1 MLRLDWRPHR
11 ISKCIDISL
20 DSSKLHRMR
29 CSRQG
34 SMALITIGHPNSSRS
49 RSIPIGPDLCGR
61 HGGVSILA
69 FPKKLSKVNISSLQ
83 NLIPRCQ
90 RGVRTIRTMVRQK
103 LETGGDR
110 VGELKADAPRN
121 NEFQWD
127 VACIKNTWATLLL
140 ASSGVQ
146 IQAQDLGRLA
156 DGIATTKK
164 RWKTISIIKGC
175 DFYQFLGRAFTHS

>member
-1 MLRLDWRPHR
+1 MLRLDRRPHR

-34 SMALITIGHPNSSRS
+34 SMALITIGHPNSFRS

-61 HGGVSILA
+61 HGGVSI
-69 FPKKLSKVNISSLQ
+69 Q

-127 VACIKNTWATLLL
+127 VAVYKKYLGDAIACVFWGAD
-140 ASSGVQ
+140 SGP
-146 IQAQDLGRLA
+146 GPGSTR
-156 DGIATTKK
+156 
-164 RWKTISIIKGC
+164 RWYCNDQEAVEDYLDHQG
-175 DFYQFLGRAFTHS
+175 L